1 MAGIWT
7 YTLGPDGIV
16 TVGFAVDLNPGA
28 GDIGDAMTRLAAAA
42 AVEAAAPRNSRHG
55 EPL

>member
-1 MAGIWT
+1 MAGRWT

-42 AVEAAAPRNSRHG
+42 AAEAAAPRTRRHG

>member
-1 MAGIWT
+1 MAGRWT
-7 YTLGPDGIV
+7 YTLGTDGIV
-16 TVGFAVDLNPGA
+16 TVGFVIDLNPGA

-42 AVEAAAPRNSRHG
+42 AVEAAAPRTRRHG